1 MSATPNTI
9 SRDILEKLTDDRL
22 LITEQSI
29 GEIMSVDPV
38 VYGFDV
44 GSVALMHDP
53 HYQAEIVE
61 DVVVTAIPNTQD
73 WFMGMFVLRGYLIP
87 AFDVGVLLGE
97 SKPASKQKIT
107 LAVIG
112 ANEEAAGINIASLPK
127 RILPEN
133 LASEKTLDTPE
144 FIKPA
149 IRDLYSHENTPWLDL
164 DYPYFFELLGEK
176 VNKSYDQVLASETEH

>member
-9 SRDILEKLTDDRL
+9 SRDVLEKLTDNSL

-44 GSVALMHDP
+44 GTVALMHDP
-53 HYQAEIVE
+53 QYQAEIVE
-61 DVVVTAIPNTQD
+61 DVSVTAIPNTQD
-73 WFMGMFVLRGYLIP
+73 WFMGMFVLRGYLVP
-87 AFDVGVLLGE
+87 VFDIGVLLSE
-97 SKPASKQKIT
+97 SKPGSMQKLTI
-107 LAVIG
+107 AVIG
-112 ANEEAAGINIASLPK
+112 ANEEAAGINIASLPR
-127 RILPEN
+127 RILPQN
-133 LASEKTLDTPE
+133 LVSEEEVHAPE

-164 DYPYFFELLGEK
+164 DFPYFFELLGEK
-176 VNKSYDQVLASETEH
+176 VNKSYDHALASETEH